1 MPERMLTLCIQ
12 AILSGGIISGW
23 FYLVDKKI
31 VNADSLETF
40 LGTAGGAVIAYF
52 FHQTIVKGDKTP

>member
-1 MPERMLTLCIQ
+1 MYERILTLCIQ
-12 AILSGGIISGW
+12 AILSGGILSGW
-23 FYLVDKKI
+23 FYLVKEKT

-52 FHQTIVKGDKTP
+52 FHQSIKGEKP